1 MKNAVECQVD
11 IAVTVL
17 SVANDSALY
26 PSGLPVCARR
36 CEKILQTYI
45 AVTRIACPGSTWW
58 GDLGRRPQDFV
69 VNPFLACYAEEY
81 VEAHKIEEKAR
92 GKDMEDG
99 NIRQKVRDIYGFIQ
113 DNLYLNRPDM
123 RVGEESFNS
132 ALLFSLL
139 TALNRGKELIIGE
152 PGLGKTT
159 SAEYVAAM
167 TYQLPLGLI
176 WASEV
181 SGHPEQTEEKIIGRP
196 DLGRLNQGEEVV
208 VWSYLAQLPIKIV
221 DEINRLPETKQS
233 MILDGVDRGNWGY
246 LNDVIINEEYCLFAT
261 ANYQDRG
268 TNTLI
273 APLIDRFDVIVE
285 SRHPGTNL
293 ALVIGMK
300 DRYENVLR
308 SPVYERDFQEILVER
323 RDYEEKMKRIEDLCD
338 RFGDHMEKEFSVKM
352 LSQGERKEIRDCVQE
367 IPLDLDANAFLR
379 TVIAELSFCF
389 KYGQKR
395 SDEHCEEGCHYTG
408 FLCHH
413 IKNCISNRFPMSVRT
428 YSQSLAWLKG
438 DEGVGIEHIKT
449 VLPYTLAHRLQWKE
463 DYIAQKQGD
472 TRRDPFQIY
481 LAKEMVN
488 EVYRRYNEQSR
499 HIKNALAVAYQ
510 ALSGKDLEPI
520 EGDHPIYAEIKQDLE
535 EVR

>member
-1 MKNAVECQVD
+1 
-11 IAVTVL
+11 
-17 SVANDSALY
+17 
-26 PSGLPVCARR
+26 
-36 CEKILQTYI
+36 
-45 AVTRIACPGSTWW
+45 
-58 GDLGRRPQDFV
+58 
-69 VNPFLACYAEEY
+69 
-81 VEAHKIEEKAR
+81 
-92 GKDMEDG
+92 MEDG
-99 NIRQKVRDIYGFIQ
+99 SIRRKVRDIYGFIQ

-139 TALNRGKELIIGE
+139 TALNRGKQLIIGE

-167 TYQLPLGLI
+167 TYRLPLGLI

-233 MILDGVDRGNWGY
+233 MILDGVDRGNWEY

-285 SRHPGTNL
+285 SRHPGTNI

-308 SPVYERDFQEILVER
+308 SPVYEREFQEILLER
-323 RDYEEKMKRIEDLCD
+323 QDYQEKMRRIEDLCN
-338 RFGDHMEKEFSVKM
+338 RFGDHMEKEFHVRMVSK
-352 LSQGERKEIRDCVQE
+352 GERKEIRDCMQE

-408 FLCHH
+408 FVCHH
-413 IKNCISNRFPMSVRT
+413 IKNCISNRFPMTVRT

-438 DEGVGIEHIKT
+438 DEAVGIEQIKA
-449 VLPYTLAHRLQWKE
+449 VLPHTLAHRLQWKE
-463 DYIAQKQGD
+463 DYLAQKQGD

-481 LAKEMVN
+481 LAREMVN
-488 EVYRRYNEQSR
+488 EIYRRYNEQSR
-499 HIKNALAVAYQ
+499 RIKNALAVAYQ

-520 EGDHPIYAEIKQDLE
+520 EGDHPIYAEIKRDLE